1 MLDIGREM
9 SGLLEGRV
17 EINETRVFIK
27 CDKKEGIE
35 AAINAIRKHR
45 LLLENYILQRPEFKV
60 ALEPIEV
67 ENDSPLVVRRMAEAA
82 SIAGVGPMA
91 AVAGVLADLGAE
103 AAIKQGAKTVM
114 VENGGEISIIGDYT
128 FNVQIKAS
136 KSPISGKIGL
146 KVTPEDTP
154 LGIATSSG
162 TSGHALSFG
171 IADAVT
177 VVADNAGLA
186 DAAATAICNAVKG
199 ETPKEAIRNGLEVAK
214 KIFCVRGV
222 IIILDKLAGIWGKLP
237 KMISF

>member
-1 MLDIGREM
+1 M
-9 SGLLEGRV
+9 SNLLEGRA
-17 EINETRVFIK
+17 EINETRIFIK
-27 CDKKEGIE
+27 CDKREGIE
-35 AAINAIRKHR
+35 AAINAIKRHR
-45 LLLENYILQRPEFKV
+45 LLLEKYILQRPEFKV

-67 ENDSPLVVRRMAEAA
+67 ENDSPLVVQRMAEAA
-82 SIAGVGPMA
+82 NIAVVGPMA

-103 AAIKQGAKTVM
+103 AAIKEGAKTVM

-128 FNVQIKAS
+128 FNVQIKAG

-146 KVTPEDTP
+146 KVTPKDMP

-199 ETPKEAIRNGLEVAK
+199 ETSEEAIGSGLEVAQR
-214 KIFCVRGV
+214 ILCIRGV
-222 IIILDKLAGIWGKLP
+222 IIILGEHVGIWGRLP
-237 KMISF
+237 QIILFENKF

>member
-1 MLDIGREM
+1 MLT
-9 SGLLEGRV
+9 LLEERF

-27 CDKKEGIE
+27 CDKEEGIR
-35 AAINAIRKHR
+35 AAIDTIKRHR
-45 LLLENYILQRPEFKV
+45 LVLENYILRRPDFET

-67 ENDSPLVVRRMAEAA
+67 EGDSPLVVRKMAKAA

-103 AAIKQGAKTVM
+103 SAIMQGAKTVM
-114 VENGGEISIIGDYT
+114 VENGGEVSIIGEHT
-128 FNVQIKAS
+128 FNIQIKAG

-146 KVTPEDTP
+146 KITSKDTP

-162 TSGHALSFG
+162 TFGHALSFG

-186 DAAATAICNAVKG
+186 DAASTAICNAVKG
-199 ETPKEAIRNGLEVAK
+199 KTPEEAIGSGLEVAQR
-214 KIFCVRGV
+214 ILCIRGV
-222 IIILDKLAGIWGKLP
+222 IIILGEHVGIWGKLP
-237 KMISF
+237 QIILFENKF